1 MVLICGYGAVAPTE
15 LPHYGAIE
23 YIIKPAQRDIKMLRR
38 TKMLAKCSEV
48 CIPQEYVELIPAEYA
63 EKLYICETLETLK
76 EHLYAPNKAEETQE
90 NVSATNVKR
99 PKRQVARKAVK
110 AVQTEVT
117 TDASVVPVVC
127 NTESKALQA
136 ETQVLQE
143 TVQTLETEVQQLKS
157 TIQQLEDDKQTLVA
171 NAELLET
178 EVSEL
183 QQALMQ
189 KDSVNADLNVQMQ
202 QMEQELNAYKQDT
215 DKEELRTQLDEA
227 QYVVDMYKGEID
239 ELRSNLDVL
248 TETLENERKQYE
260 SDKEQYA
267 EMVEQYEAERKTTAL
282 TDILTAYMLQEQI
295 APQLNVDTTNVYT
308 VCFAEESPTVYDD
321 IRSTITAGGLN
332 AVVADFSGNR
342 CLSARLK
349 IAAQQGVK
357 ALANGTPVEEVVVTR
372 GKTQII
378 PAEPIRDVQLLT
390 YDWCDIVTRLKGYA
404 QGRPVYILL
413 GSISSFS
420 TQYLAT
426 LLAQTQ
432 PAYLIGSAVPDSL
445 LNLYWRLQAIP
456 PQRLKLILTE
466 YVPGTLKSLLDA
478 MVTRFNV
485 SFVNKGV
492 QLHIESLHTQQKRD
506 ERSQ

>member
-1 MVLICGYGAVAPTE
+1 MVLICGYGAVAPTD

-23 YIIKPAQRDIKMLRR
+23 YVIKPAQRDIKMLRR

-48 CIPQEYVELIPAEYA
+48 CLPQEYVELIPVEYA
-63 EKLYICETLETLK
+63 EKLYICETLDALK
-76 EHLYAPNKAEETQE
+76 EHLRAPNKVEETQE
-90 NVSATNVKR
+90 NVSTAPIKR

-110 AVQTEVT
+110 AVQTNEAPDVCGVVST
-117 TDASVVPVVC
+117 SVVPVAN
-127 NTESKALQA
+127 NTET

-143 TVQTLETEVQQLKS
+143 AVQTLEIEVQQLKS
-157 TIQQLEDDKQTLVA
+157 TIQQLEDDKHTLSA
-171 NAELLET
+171 NTELLEN
-178 EVSEL
+178 EVTEL
-183 QQALMQ
+183 QQALTQ
-189 KDSVNADLNVQMQ
+189 KESVNADLNVQLQ
-202 QMEQELNAYKQDT
+202 QMEQELNAYTQDT
-215 DKEELRTQLDEA
+215 DKEDLRTQLDET
-227 QYVVDMYKGEID
+227 QYVADMYKGEID

-248 TETLENERKQYE
+248 TETLETERKQYE

-267 EMVEQYEAERKTTAL
+267 EMIEQYEAERKTSAL

-295 APQLNVDTTNVYT
+295 TPQLNVDTTNIYT
-308 VCFAEESPTVYDD
+308 VCFAEENPAVYDD

-332 AVVADFSGNR
+332 AVIADFSGNR

-349 IAAQQGVK
+349 IAAQKGVK
-357 ALANGTPVEEVVVTR
+357 SLANGASVEEVVVLR

-378 PAEPIRDVQLLT
+378 PSEPIQDVQLLT
-390 YDWCDIVTRLKGYA
+390 YDWCDIVTRLNNYA

-420 TQYLAT
+420 TQYVMS

-432 PAYLIGSAVPDSL
+432 PAYLIGRAVPDSL

-456 PQRLKLILTE
+456 PARLKLVLTE

-478 MVTRFNV
+478 MVAHFSV
-485 SFVNKGV
+485 SFVNKGT

-506 ERSQ
+506 E